1 MRVSLCFRSLIALGL
16 VAHPIVSIASCL
28 PGAKPSYQDISAVY
42 FRSEGVSEPVAI
54 RPGERVQPGAC
65 PVGVK
70 LYVSRSDVEK
80 GGGPYCFVGRS
91 GEVRS
96 CCGAT
101 DSSTDDSP
109 QLIFNRLVTVLER
122 HRFYDIVESSQPT
135 ESDDV
140 AFYSI
145 VVMRCE
151 AQPKNR
157 GAITFLGPPQP
168 KPTRSILALSIPFGS
183 LPRAAYD
190 SEILALFDDF
200 TRAIYQSQWTLED
213 VY

>member
-1 MRVSLCFRSLIALGL
+1 MRASLRCGTLIALGL
-16 VAHPIVSIASCL
+16 AALPIVSIASCD

-42 FRSEGVSEPVAI
+42 FQSEGVSEPVAI
-54 RPGERVQPGAC
+54 RDDETVRPGAC

-70 LYVSRSDVEK
+70 LYVSPSDVEM
-80 GGGPYCFVGRS
+80 GGGPYCFTDRS
-91 GEVRS
+91 GEARS

-109 QLIFNRLVTVLER
+109 QLIFTRLVAVLEKD
-122 HRFYDIVESSQPT
+122 RFYDIAESSQPT
-135 ESDDV
+135 ESDDA

-151 AQPKNR
+151 PQPKSR
-157 GAITFLGPPQP
+157 GDIAFVGPPQP
-168 KPTRSILALSIPFGS
+168 RPTRSILALSVPFGS

-190 SEILALFDDF
+190 SNILTLFDDF
-200 TRAIYQSQWTLED
+200 THAIYQSTWNIED